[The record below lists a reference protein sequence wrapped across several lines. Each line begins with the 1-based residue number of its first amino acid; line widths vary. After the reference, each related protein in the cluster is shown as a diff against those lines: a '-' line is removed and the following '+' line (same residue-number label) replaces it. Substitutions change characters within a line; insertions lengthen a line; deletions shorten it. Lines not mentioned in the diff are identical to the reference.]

1 MKERAF
7 EGPLNS
13 PAGLAGRFSEVDL
26 DFGHIF
32 SLIRK
37 GWWIVALGAIL
48 GGLLAAVMVLRVPP
62 TFQATSQI
70 LLGEQSGANSTL
82 DELFPGIGGF
92 DDAKIAGEIA
102 IITSG
107 RVLAQVSE
115 RLDLE
120 NNPVFNVAL
129 RPPEPEPPLPVQW
142 LDQSIEWFKGVLGGG
157 EEEVVEVEADPGNP
171 NPIVDAAVIGR
182 NQLGD
187 EVDYV
192 EELAKGLV
200 VDQVG
205 STNLVDIEFYSTDRL
220 VSAAVANTLAD
231 VYLDEQLTRKFE
243 DSRRLT
249 DGLNQRLEIMRDR
262 LESAERAVIDYRNS
276 MLSDGLGTSESMEQQ
291 LRELSVRLSTV
302 SAEYAEVQSELE
314 AIDALIASDGVM
326 AAAGQ
331 FDSPLLTE
339 LRAQIAELRQRREL
353 WAERFGEQTPQVR
366 DTDEE
371 IAAREA
377 SLTTEVDRLRNDL
390 ANRAEVA
397 AGREA
402 ALEQRLRE
410 QEQMALDLSERQV
423 TMTQLERD
431 LAGSQLIYETFLNRF
446 IQTSEVVNLQ
456 QADAQIVA
464 YADPPANPVAPRKK
478 LAAALGMVAGA
489 SLGLAVVF
497 LRAYSDTSIKTI
509 SQLRRALGGAHVMAL
524 PRQSRLIGRSDPL
537 KFVQRWPHS
546 PLSEAIGTLRANVL
560 LSAPEHGQVV
570 AVMSCR
576 PLAGKTTT
584 SLLLARSAARM
595 GKSCIVVDTDLRR
608 GGVARVVGHAERPDL
623 IDVLDGTTPL
633 EEALRQDEASGFYIL
648 NARTGLKD
656 PAGALLSKEMTWLVK
671 KLRSSYDLVVLD
683 TAPLLPV
690 SDAIPMAQLADNL
703 VFLVRQGATTTDE
716 IDSSLRLLGKAAN
729 KVTVGVLSMSS
740 TKGIEKY
747 EYY

>member
-7 EGPLNS
+7 EGPLAAPS
-13 PAGLAGRFSEVDL
+13 GFAGRFAEVEL

-32 SLIRK
+32 GLIRR
-37 GWWIVALGAIL
+37 GWWIIAIGAFL

-62 TFQATSQI
+62 TYVARAQI
-70 LLGEQSGANSTL
+70 LLGQQSLADDTL
-82 DELFPGIGGF
+82 GQLFEGLAL
-92 DDAKIAGEIA
+92 DNADIAGEIA
-102 IITSG
+102 IINSG
-107 RVLAQVSE
+107 RLLAQVSE

-120 NNPVFNVAL
+120 NNPVFNEAL
-129 RPPEPEPPLPVQW
+129 RPPEPPPPLPVQW
-142 LDQSIEWFKGVLGGG
+142 FDQSIDWLRGLVGGG
-157 EEEVVEVEADPGNP
+157 DEPQVAVATDTENNDPIAN
-171 NPIVDAAVIGR
+171 AAVVGR

-192 EELAKGLV
+192 KALASGLNV
-200 VDQVG
+200 YQVG
-205 STNLVDIEFYSTDRL
+205 NTNLVDIGFFSTDRL

-231 VYLDEQLTRKFE
+231 VYLDEQLTRKFD

-249 DGLNQRLEIMRDR
+249 EGLNQRLEILRER
-262 LESAERAVIDYRNS
+262 LETSERAVIDYRNAI
-276 MLSDGLGTSESMEQQ
+276 LADGLGTEDSMDQQ
-291 LRELSVRLSTV
+291 LRELSVRLSAV
-302 SAEYAEVQSELE
+302 NAEYAELSSELS
-314 AIDALIASDGVM
+314 AIDALIATDGS
-326 AAAGQ
+326 ARAAGL
-331 FDSPLLTE
+331 FESPLLTTLQSE
-339 LRAQIAELRQRREL
+339 IAQLRQRREL
-353 WAERFGEQTPQVR
+353 WMQRFGADSAQIR

-377 SLTTEVDRLRNDL
+377 SLEAEVMRLRDDL

-402 ALEQRLRE
+402 ALEQSLRE
-410 QEQMALDLSERQV
+410 KEQQALELTERQV
-423 TMTQLERD
+423 TMTELERD
-431 LAGSQLIYETFLNRF
+431 LAANRLIYETFLNKF

-456 QADAQIVA
+456 DADAQIVS
-464 YADPPANPVAPRKK
+464 YADPPVAPVAPRKK
-478 LAAALGMVAGA
+478 LAGALGMFAGA
-489 SLGLAVVF
+489 SLGLGIVF
-497 LRAYSDTSIKTI
+497 LRAYSDNSIKTI
-509 SQLRRALGGAHVMAL
+509 SQLRRALGGAHVIAL

-623 IDVLDGTTPL
+623 IDVLDGTVPL

-656 PAGALLSKEMTWLVK
+656 PAGALLSKEMTWLDK

-740 TKGIEKY
+740 TKGIEQY